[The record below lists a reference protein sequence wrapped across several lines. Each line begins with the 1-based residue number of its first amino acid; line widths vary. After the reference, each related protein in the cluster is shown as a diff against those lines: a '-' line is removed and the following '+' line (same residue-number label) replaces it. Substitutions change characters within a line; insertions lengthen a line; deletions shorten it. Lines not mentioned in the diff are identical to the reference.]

1 MKLRTSVSGSW
12 RKRTDKLVSK
22 QSLLIICSLA
32 VVGALVFALSKAAT
46 GTQYIQA
53 ESGRLSGAA
62 MSMQLGGAS
71 GGLAVHFGMSMNNSL
86 GNILYNAT
94 LGARFTQYKS
104 DSEAVVTQN
113 LATRGNYES
122 NPSSPQPGGSNCG
135 TNGCQ
140 GQFRTYCQY
149 SHLNYDDPIVYPG
162 QSGKAHLHLY
172 WGNMGVDAN
181 TTNNSL
187 INGGGGSCEG
197 YEANR
202 TGYWMPAVLDGNN
215 KVVIPKS
222 ILIYYKAAAN
232 LSSQTQPMPQG
243 LKMIAG
249 NSKGNTD
256 QNLFFRNGIQWEC
269 YTGSTVWT
277 YEGQTIPDTCPQNPD
292 EGKSGVADWFPIKLE
307 AVIYFPSCAAVDG
320 SGKPILDTVDDPVR
334 FPTNNHK
341 DHVAYFVSN
350 GSGGLKCPS
359 THPYIMPQV
368 SYLISWDGK
377 LNYSGWHLSSDRM
390 SSPALPDGS
399 SLHGDWYG
407 GWNKTIMDTWTNECI
422 RPGANCSN
430 GVIGNAKQLK
440 TIPTDYTGPNYL
452 TLP

>member
-1 MKLRTSVSGSW
+1 MK
-12 RKRTDKLVSK
+12 
-22 QSLLIICSLA
+22 
-32 VVGALVFALSKAAT
+32 
-46 GTQYIQA
+46 
-53 ESGRLSGAA
+53 RLSGLNRQYLLFAA
-62 MSMQLGGAS
+62 NMSVVVVVGIVLLSFSHADTATKSIQPETGTPNANAHVHSVAGAS
-71 GGLAVHFGMSMNNSL
+71 GGMALHFGMEMNNAV
-86 GNILYNAT
+86 GNFLINST
-94 LGARFTQYKS
+94 LSSRFTQYKN
-104 DSEAVVTQN
+104 DNEAVVTQN
-113 LATRGNYES
+113 LSTRGNYEP

-135 TNGCQ
+135 SSGCQ

-162 QSGKAHLHLY
+162 QPGKAHLHLY
-172 WGNMGVDAN
+172 WGNTNVDAN
-181 TTNNSL
+181 TTTQSL
-187 INGGGGSCEG
+187 VNTGGGTCEG

-202 TGYWMPAVLDGNN
+202 TGYWMPAVLDANN
-215 KVVIPKS
+215 KVIPPKS

-232 LSSQTQPMPQG
+232 LSAQTQPMPQG

-249 NSKGNTD
+249 NAKGNTD

-277 YEGQTIPDTCPQNPD
+277 YEGQTIPDTCPQNPN
-292 EGKSGVADWFPIKLE
+292 EGKQGVPDWFPIKLE
-307 AVIYFPSCAAVDG
+307 AIIYFPSCVAVDG
-320 SGKPILDTVDDPVR
+320 AGKPVLDTADDPAR
-334 FPTNNHK
+334 FPVNNHK

-377 LNYSGWHLSSDRM
+377 LNYSGWHLSSDTM
-390 SSPALPDGS
+390 TTPAQPDGS
-399 SLHGDWYG
+399 TLHGDWYG

-440 TIPTDYTGPNYL
+440 TVPTDYTGPSPL
-452 TLP
+452 TIP